1 MYEPWKDSPEDDGVP
16 EHLRFAV
23 DLPDLD
29 KMEPDEQIEF
39 LREYLRKLREHRDEV
54 AAAGID
60 IDALLMA
67 GAHQLDVADSAQ
79 RAWENAQED
88 LLQSLANGADAQHK
102 LFKMCE
108 QAIEIYEAATP
119 SDPEIKEWRKSLEE
133 MRSNFPKE

>member
-1 MYEPWKDSPEDDGVP
+1 GSLAKFPAGCRKALSGKERKHTTRTEEKGHMCEPWKDSPEDDGVP

-54 AAAGID
+54 AAAGVD

-67 GAHQLDVADSAQ
+67 GARQLDVADA
-79 RAWENAQED
+79 
-88 LLQSLANGADAQHK
+88 
-102 LFKMCE
+102 
-108 QAIEIYEAATP
+108 
-119 SDPEIKEWRKSLEE
+119 
-133 MRSNFPKE
+133 